1 MTTIVL
7 VTRNLGKLDEIRNLM
22 PVGYNLVT
30 LTEVGLWEEI
40 EETGATFTENSLL
53 KARFAHNKLNMNTL
67 ADDSG
72 LETDALAGAPGV
84 FSARYA
90 GQNCSDKLNVDKLL
104 YEMKEVSNRKAQF
117 RTILTLIL
125 DGKEYLFE
133 GTVSGSI
140 TLKPQ
145 GTNGFGYDPVF
156 VPDGFDKTFAELPPA
171 TKNQVSH
178 RGEAVRKMVHF
189 LENLS

>member
-133 GTVSGSI
+133 GTVRGSI